1 MEVLLKDYSYAA
13 SKCCLRDQMTERA
26 SERASTEEGE
36 GEGKDVL

>member
-1 MEVLLKDYSYAA
+1 MEVLLEDYSYAA

-26 SERASTEEGE
+26 SAEEGE